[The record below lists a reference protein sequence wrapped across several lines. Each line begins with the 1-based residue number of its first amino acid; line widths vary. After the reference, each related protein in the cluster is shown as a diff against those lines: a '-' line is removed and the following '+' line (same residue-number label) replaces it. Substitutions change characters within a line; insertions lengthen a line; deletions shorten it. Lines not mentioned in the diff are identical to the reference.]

1 MPDPHLFVHLRDLL
15 QKGKTSRAQRE
26 LRALVDQK
34 PDDDALVM
42 EIAEVLRENGEFA
55 AASDLLLE
63 RFELRC
69 RRKQMREATALFER
83 MHGWHPQPPA
93 RMMTLASG
101 LEGSRQRLLAERWY
115 RQAAEGFQRIGAR
128 DAELTAWQAVLRM
141 KPRSVSLMV
150 QIGERA
156 FSLAAPE
163 TAAQAFLMAA
173 EQRHEDPALLQRA
186 ALLQPSRPELR
197 LRWVR
202 ALQAR
207 RQFEP
212 AWQALQPLLGSPEL
226 STQAG
231 KLLQTQL
238 LLGRGALEEAAQSLT
253 DILDTEEGFHL
264 GLRCWLGLAQQGSR
278 RSVELAR
285 QLEAHLTEGTHPQWL
300 AMLDEL
306 LASAH
311 EESLIEYLTDCFER
325 LQMPDRQARALYQRF
340 DFAVAAGEFTHA
352 ADLLE
357 RALAL
362 DPYDPNATERL
373 QALRGRLPQARWEAF
388 CERLAP
394 ADRKG
399 KSWAPDEPA
408 VSLRDLILQAEIFL
422 QYQMRDQAA
431 QRLRTVLRQF
441 PAEARRLPNL
451 PALLQQAGI
460 AEELQTPPE
469 DEQTAPEITPG
480 MQSPAGI
487 ARIPLTQ
494 IHQVMRAIH
503 RPSSP
508 ERTLAAAVQHFGRMW
523 KADMALAARFHQDTA
538 TLQPVE
544 YYGAGIAGP
553 GAELVRQ
560 LLEQLEGLL
569 ISRLPVASPLRLP
582 RRNESQPLADLL
594 HAMELDSMLVQPLE
608 EGGNLI
614 GVILLASRQPGRNW
628 AEADSELLGIMTDQ
642 LMLAL
647 QHGRRR
653 SLLRQFVRRDE
664 AGMLH
669 LSSWMELL
677 VAECAR
683 VREQASTLTVA
694 ALELLH
700 PQPERVAAMAE
711 WLEQTA
717 RRVSGYLHPDDAM
730 VRLRPDCWLFLLPD
744 STTAQGLALMQKLR
758 AMLGTLIWPDGTLL
772 HSAAGVAEMASEQ
785 EVPTDASPLALP
797 VEDAA
802 TEVLDRSLEAL
813 SDSRM
818 AEDHAPVMRQP
829 AALTPVG

>member
-1 MPDPHLFVHLRDLL
+1 MPDAHLFVHLRELL
-15 QKGKTSRAQRE
+15 QKGKTSRVQRE
-26 LRALVDQK
+26 LHALIEQK
-34 PDDDALVM
+34 PDDDALVV
-42 EIAEVLRENGEFA
+42 EIAEVLREGAEFA

-69 RRKQMREATALFER
+69 RRRQMREALALFER

-93 RMMTLASG
+93 RMMTLAGG
-101 LEGSRQRLLAERWY
+101 LEGAHQRLLAERWY

-128 DAELTAWQAVLRM
+128 DAELSAWQAVLRM

-163 TAAQAFLMAA
+163 FAAQAFLMAA

-186 ALLQPSRPELR
+186 ALLQPSHPELR

-226 STQAG
+226 ETQAG
-231 KLLQTQL
+231 RLLKAEIL
-238 LLGRGALEEAAQSLT
+238 IGRGTLEEAAQSLAG
-253 DILDTEEGFHL
+253 ILGTADGFTL

-278 RSVELAR
+278 CSVDLAH
-285 QLEAHLTEGTHPQWL
+285 QLEAELTDRTHPQWL

-325 LQMPDRQARALYQRF
+325 LQMHDRQARALYQRF
-340 DFAVAAGEFTHA
+340 DFAVAAGEFTRA
-352 ADLLE
+352 ADLLD

-362 DPYDPNATERL
+362 DPFDPNATERL
-373 QALRGRLPQARWEAF
+373 QALRGRLPQPRWEAF

-394 ADRKG
+394 AGAK
-399 KSWAPDEPA
+399 KQWPEAPA
-408 VSLRDLILQAEIFL
+408 VSLRDLLLQAEIFL
-422 QYQMRDQAA
+422 QYQLRDQAA
-431 QRLRTVLRQF
+431 ERLRAALREF
-441 PAEARRLPNL
+441 PAESRRLPNL

-460 AEELQTPPE
+460 AGELGNLPE
-469 DEQTAPEITPG
+469 DEETAPELSPNV
-480 MQSPAGI
+480 QSPAGI
-487 ARIPLTQ
+487 ARIPLAQ
-494 IHQVMRAIH
+494 IHQVIRAIH
-503 RPSSP
+503 RPQAP
-508 ERTLAAAVQHFGRMW
+508 ERTLATAVQHFGRMW
-523 KADMALAARFHQDTA
+523 KADMALAARFHSESPM
-538 TLQPVE
+538 LQPVE
-544 YYGAGIAGP
+544 FYGPGVIGP
-553 GAELVRQ
+553 GAEQVRK
-560 LLEQLEGLL
+560 LLDQLEGILA
-569 ISRLPVASPLRLP
+569 SRLPVASPLRLP
-582 RRNESQPLADLL
+582 RRNESQPVSDLL
-594 HAMELDSMLVQPLE
+594 QAMQLDSALVQPVE
-608 EGGNLI
+608 ESGNLI
-614 GVILLASRQPGRNW
+614 GVILLGSRQSDRSW
-628 AEADSELLGIMTDQ
+628 TEADAELLGIMTDQ
-642 LMLAL
+642 LLLSL

-653 SLLRQFVRRDE
+653 SLLRQFARRDD

-683 VREQASTLTVA
+683 VREQSSTLTVA

-717 RRVSGYLHPDDAM
+717 RRVNGYLHPDDAM
-730 VRLRPDCWLFLLPD
+730 LRLRLDCWLVLLPD
-744 STTAQGLALMQKLR
+744 STAAQGIVLTQKLH
-758 AMLGTLIWPDGTLL
+758 AMLSNMVWPDGALL
-772 HSAAGVAEMASEQ
+772 HLAAGVAEMAPEQ

-797 VEDAA
+797 VEDTA
-802 TEVLDRSLEAL
+802 TEVLDRTLDAL

-818 AEDHAPVMRQP
+818 AEDHAPAIRQP
-829 AALTPVG
+829 SALVPMVG

>member
-1 MPDPHLFVHLRDLL
+1 MPDPHLFVHLRELL

-26 LRALVDQK
+26 FRSLVDQK

-42 EIAEVLRENGEFA
+42 EIAEVLREAGEFT
-55 AASDLLLE
+55 AASELLLE
-63 RFELRC
+63 RFESRC

-93 RMMTLASG
+93 RMMTLAGG
-101 LEGSRQRLLAERWY
+101 LEGARQRLQAERWY

-128 DAELTAWQAVLRM
+128 DAELSAWQAVLRM

-186 ALLQPSRPELR
+186 ALLQPSQPELR

-212 AWQALQPLLGSPEL
+212 AWQALQPLLNSPEL
-226 STQAG
+226 NTQSG
-231 KLLQTQL
+231 KLLQTEL
-238 LLGRGALEEAAQSLT
+238 LLGRGALEEAAQSLAG
-253 DILDTEEGFHL
+253 ILHTAEGFHL

-278 RSVELAR
+278 RSVELAH
-285 QLEAHLTEGTHPQWL
+285 QLEAHLTDRTHPQWL

-340 DFAVAAGEFTHA
+340 DFAVAAGEFTRA
-352 ADLLE
+352 ADLLDS
-357 RALAL
+357 ALGL
-362 DPYDPNATERL
+362 DPFDPNATERL

-394 ADRKG
+394 ADIKAG
-399 KSWAPDEPA
+399 PWTEEPA
-408 VSLRDLILQAEIFL
+408 VSLRDLLLQAEIFL
-422 QYQMRDQAA
+422 QYQLRDQAA
-431 QRLRTVLRQF
+431 ARLRTALRQF

-451 PALLQQAGI
+451 QSLLEQAGI
-460 AEELQTPPE
+460 ADEFQSRPDE
-469 DEQTAPEITPG
+469 DDALAEAPASL
-480 MQSPAGI
+480 QSPAGI

-503 RPSSP
+503 RPQSP

-523 KADMALAARFHQDTA
+523 KADMALAARFHQEA
-538 TLQPVE
+538 PALQPVE
-544 YYGAGIAGP
+544 YYGPGVAGP
-553 GAELVRQ
+553 GADLVRRLLDQ
-560 LLEQLEGLL
+560 LDGLL
-569 ISRLPVASPLRLP
+569 SSRLPVASPLRLP
-582 RRNESQPLADLL
+582 RRNESQAIADLL
-594 HAMELDSMLVQPLE
+594 QGMELDSALVQPLE

-614 GVILLASRQPGRNW
+614 GVILLAARQPGKNW
-628 AEADSELLGIMTDQ
+628 SEADAELLGIMTDQ
-642 LMLAL
+642 LLLAL

-653 SLLRQFVRRDE
+653 SLLRQFVRRDD
-664 AGMLH
+664 AGMLR

-700 PQPERVAAMAE
+700 PQPERAAAMAD

-717 RRVSGYLHPDDAM
+717 RRVGGYLHPDDAM
-730 VRLRPDCWLFLLPD
+730 MRMRPDCWLFLLPD
-744 STTAQGLALMQKLR
+744 STAAQGIALMQKLR
-758 AMLGTLIWPDGTLL
+758 TMLGSLVWPDGALL
-772 HSAAGVAEMASEQ
+772 HLAAGVAEMAPEQ
-785 EVPTDASPLALP
+785 EVPTDASPLSLP

-802 TEVLDRSLEAL
+802 TEVLERTLEAL
-813 SDSRM
+813 SDSRTM
-818 AEDHAPVMRQP
+818 EEHAPVTRQP
-829 AALTPVG
+829 AALVPVAG